1 MKELSRIPTRVFIA
15 FFGQDYF
22 YSDTNLYRPFTRRI
36 LIHHKEGNWR
46 ELKRTGDNCRE
57 LERTGER
64 TEKRTGG
71 NCRGLERT
79 RDNYIETT

>member
-1 MKELSRIPTRVFIA
+1 MHSSDRTTFTVTLIYTGLLPGE
-15 FFGQDYF
+15 
-22 YSDTNLYRPFTRRI
+22 YSDIIRRE
-36 LIHHKEGNWR
+36 LERTEELETTVENWR
-46 ELKRTGDNCRE
+46 ELERIGENWRE

>member
-22 YSDTNLYRPFTRRI
+22 LYSDPNLYRPFTMRI
-36 LIHHKEGNWR
+36 LRHHKEGNGENWR
-46 ELKRTGDNCRE
+46 GLERTGEDWRG

-64 TEKRTGG
+64 TVG
-71 NCRGLERT
+71 NCRGLE
-79 RDNYIETT
+79 TTT